1 MLQNYLE
8 LSVNEF
14 YAHCQKATTY
24 CQFRTNRTPYKVIF
38 HTPCTLLK
46 KGVITIG
53 LDALSFL
60 SFSWLSTKT
69 G

>member
-14 YAHCQKATTY
+14 YAHCQKATTH

-38 HTPCTLLK
+38 RTPCTLFE
-46 KGVITIG
+46 KGVRIG
-53 LDALSFL
+53 LDIAN
-60 SFSWLSTKT
+60 
-69 G
+69 

>member
-14 YAHCQKATTY
+14 YAHCQKATTH

-38 HTPCTLLK
+38 RTPCTLFE
-46 KGVITIG
+46 KGVRIG
-53 LDALSFL
+53 LDALSFFVFFL
-60 SFSWLSTKT
+60 AFD
-69 G
+69 